1 MATATN
7 LIDTLALGPAPAGA
21 GPGQAQA
28 APGALAPAEKPQP
41 DQAQPGPDF
50 GQHNEKLPEQLRMQ
64 LYMLVQQF
72 SAENRWARRQE
83 VRAARQARF
92 FWRGFQYLW
101 WSEKDQN
108 WHLPTEQRPFAGQE
122 GLADM
127 PRFQYVTN
135 IYQAFGLSVMSPL
148 TQNVPRVRF
157 LPTSA
162 EDPDDVATAKAAT
175 KIIELI
181 ERNTQVQRLLEDEAY
196 FAWTDGK
203 LGAYIRYV
211 ADGQR
216 FGFEDQPELAE
227 GSAMLAPPTL
237 SCPCGFQAP
246 ASKFAPT
253 NGSGQLQVPCPNC
266 ARMLTQ
272 EDVQPE
278 QVAQVPQVA
287 GVQKLPKGQEVI
299 SIVGALELKTP
310 ILARDIHEMHYL
322 THNTEHHFSKLR
334 AMYPW
339 IADKIHGGSPGLG
352 EDTFERIA
360 RISVAQG
367 TAFRTQTGD
376 AFYNMVTLNRTWM
389 RPYVFEMVEDKAIRQ
404 QLYQLFPDGCYVAFA
419 GDAYAESRNESMD
432 DHWVVMHALPGDGQ
446 NRPSMGEAVIP
457 IQERFNDLTNLMME
471 TYEYGIPITWAD
483 QEAVDIEGLQEQ
495 IAEPGSVQPIHL
507 KAGQSAGEAFFTP
520 APAVVSADMLRHT
533 MDLMG
538 PIAQFVTGAFPSLFG
553 GNMEDQKTAS
563 AYAMARDQAMGRLG
577 IVWRRMRQF
586 HADTMRLAVGCFQKN
601 RAEDVELPL
610 IGAGK
615 EFKAEWI
622 RLGDL
627 KGNFTAH
634 PEGDENFPTLWTQQR
649 GVYMELLKM
658 AGNPQIAA
666 LLADPDNME
675 LGKRLLGLTEL
686 DVPAEGP
693 RDKQR
698 REIEQLLAGQP
709 VDVDPDFDNHGVE
722 LEVATDWMN
731 SDAGQSAKQ
740 DNPQGYMAVRR
751 HALQHKQFV
760 QQLQAQQGPEKPP
773 SESMNF
779 KDLPPEGQVQMA
791 KQAGIKIAP
800 PVPLGAPPPMAAA
813 GEAT

>member
-1 MATATN
+1 MATGTN
-7 LIDTLALGPAPAGA
+7 IIDTMALGGA
-21 GPGQAQA
+21 T
-28 APGALAPAEKPQP
+28 PGAQQGQPGTLAPSENPQP
-41 DQAQPGPDF
+41 EQSGFGP
-50 GQHNEKLPEQLRMQ
+50 HNEKLPEQLKGA
-64 LYMLVQQF
+64 LYMLVQGL
-72 SAENRWARRQE
+72 SAESRWSRRQE

-108 WHLPTEQRPFAGQE
+108 FRILGWGPTAGDS
-122 GLADM
+122 GTAGADM
-127 PRFQYVTN
+127 PRYQYVTN

-162 EDPDDVATAKAAT
+162 ENPDDVATAKAAT

-181 ERNTQVQRLLEDEAY
+181 ERNNRIERVLEDEAY

-211 ADGQR
+211 ADGAR

-227 GSAMLAPPTL
+227 GAAMLAPARI
-237 SCPCGFQAP
+237 SCPCGFTAP
-246 ASKFAPT
+246 ASQAAPP
-253 NGSGQLQVPCPNC
+253 VPCPNC
-266 ARMLTQ
+266 ARMLTN
-272 EDVQPE
+272 EDITPE
-278 QVAQVPQVA
+278 QTAQVPQVA
-287 GVQKLPKGQEVI
+287 NVQRLPKGQEVI

-310 ILARDIHEMHYL
+310 ILARDMNEMHFLMY
-322 THNTEHHFSKLR
+322 NSEFDFSKLR

-339 IADKIHGGSPGLG
+339 AADKIHTGAPGLG

-376 AFYNMVTLNRTWM
+376 AYYNMVTLSRTWL
-389 RPYVFEMVEDKAIRQ
+389 RPYVFERIEDKAIKQ
-404 QLYQLFPDGCYVAFA
+404 QLYELFPDGCYVAFA
-419 GDAYAESRNESMD
+419 GDAYCESRNECLD

-446 NRPSMGEAVIP
+446 NRPALGEALISM
-457 IQERFNDLTNLMME
+457 QERYNDLSNMMME

-483 QEAVDIEGLQEQ
+483 QEAVDIEALQEQ

-507 KAGQSAGEAFFTP
+507 KAGEAAAEKFFIP
-520 APAVVSADMLRHT
+520 PPAVISADMMKYT
-533 MDLMG
+533 SDLMG
-538 PIAQFVTGAFPSLFG
+538 PVAQFVTGAFPSLFG

-586 HADTMRLAVGCFQKN
+586 HADMMRLAVDCFRQN
-601 RAEDVELPL
+601 RADDVELPL
-610 IGAGK
+610 VGAGK

-649 GVYMELLKM
+649 AVYMELLKM
-658 AGNPQIAA
+658 GGNPQIAA

-698 REIEQLLAGQP
+698 REIEELLKGQAA
-709 VDVDPDFDNHGVE
+709 DIDPDFDNHAVE

-740 DNPQGYMAVRR
+740 DNAQGYAFVRQ

-760 QQLQAQQGPEKPP
+760 QQMQANQPPEKPP
-773 SESMNF
+773 SESISF

-800 PVPLGAPPPMAAA
+800 PVAAVPTAGA
-813 GEAT
+813 TQ